1 MTLEQTLQETA
12 QAVAAGEVPPDTWM
26 ALLDDVRAAADT
38 ATDGELITLHRALV
52 SCEPLLLSHRAS
64 LRSAI
69 AETVKSRRAVRGF
82 CALQPN
88 TRGQRVD
95 KKA

>member
-1 MTLEQTLQETA
+1 MTLAQTLHDTA
-12 QAVAAGEVPPDTWM
+12 KAVAAGEVPPDTFM
-26 ALLDDVRAAADT
+26 VLLDDVRKAADT
-38 ATDGELITLHRALV
+38 ATDGEVITLHRALAD
-52 SCEPLLLSHRAS
+52 CEPLLLSHRES

-82 CALQPN
+82 ASLQAS

>member
-1 MTLEQTLQETA
+1 MTLAQTLHDTA
-12 QAVAAGEVPPDTWM
+12 KAVAAGEVAPDTFM
-26 ALLDDVRAAADT
+26 ALLEDVRNAADC
-38 ATDGELITLHRALV
+38 ATDGEVITLHRALV
-52 SCEPLLLSHRAS
+52 DCEPLLLSHRQS

-69 AETVKSRRAVRGF
+69 ADTVKGGRAVRGF
-82 CALQPN
+82 AALQPN